1 MRYQRVHI
9 QALEMLLPPVVV
21 RTAELEAELAPLYRR
36 IGIPNGVIQSLTGV
50 GARRYW
56 APGRLPSEA
65 AAEVARLLI
74 ARHGVP
80 GRGIEALVSTAVCK
94 DYLEPPVASL
104 VAGDVGM
111 STHCM
116 NFDVGHACLGFMTG
130 MQTVANLIELGQ
142 IECGLVVAG
151 EGSQTVTQATI
162 QRLLQ
167 PGVDFRT
174 FGENLPTLT
183 LGSMAVAALL
193 VSEKH
198 STHGHQF
205 LGGAT
210 LSATQH
216 SRLCIGTATEMRT
229 DATTLLKEGV
239 KLAEQ
244 TFVAAQ
250 AELGIDTA
258 GFKEFVLHQVGQA
271 NHDMLTQRLGVPPD
285 RALRLYPQFGNCG
298 AAGVPFTLATAV
310 ERGRVSS
317 GDTAL
322 LMGIGSG
329 LNCTMLGVR
338 W

>member
-9 QALEMLLPPVVV
+9 QALEFLMPPVVV
-21 RTAELEAELAPLYRR
+21 RTADIEEQLRPLYQR
-36 IGIPNGVIQSLTGV
+36 IGIPSGVIQSLTGV
-50 GARRYW
+50 AARRYW
-56 APGRLPSEA
+56 APGRLSSEA
-65 AAEVARLLI
+65 AAEVTRLLV

-80 GRGIEALVSTAVCK
+80 ASGVQALVSTSVSK

-111 STHCM
+111 TSHCQ

-130 MQTVANLIELGQ
+130 MLTVANMIELGQ
-142 IECGLVVAG
+142 IECGIVVAG
-151 EGSQTVTQATI
+151 EGSQTVTQATV

-183 LGSMAVAALL
+183 LGSMAVAAML
-193 VSEKH
+193 VHEKH
-198 STHGHQF
+198 SKHGHQL

-210 LSATQH
+210 RSATHH
-216 SRLCIGTATEMRT
+216 SRLCLGTATEMRT

-239 KLAEQ
+239 NLAAE
-244 TFVAAQ
+244 VWEAAQ
-250 AELGIDTA
+250 EELEVAPGDV
-258 GFKEFVLHQVGQA
+258 KEFCLHQVGQA
-271 NHDMLTQRLGVPPD
+271 NHDSVTQRLRVPPN
-285 RALRLYPQFGNCG
+285 RAMRLYPQFGNCG
-298 AAGVPFTLATAV
+298 AAGVPSTLAMAV
-310 ERGRVSS
+310 EQGRVQS
-317 GDTAL
+317 GDLTM

-329 LNCTMLGVR
+329 LNSTMVGVR